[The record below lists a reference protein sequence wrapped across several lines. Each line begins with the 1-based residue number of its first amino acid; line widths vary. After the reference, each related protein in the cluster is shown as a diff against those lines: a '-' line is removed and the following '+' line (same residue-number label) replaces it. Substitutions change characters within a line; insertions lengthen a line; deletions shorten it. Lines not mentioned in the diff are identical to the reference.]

1 MQIEN
6 LAFVCPKVFTKASF
20 DSLNSSAGTW
30 VFDHRRWLNPT
41 NPRELQQLR
50 QVFQT
55 AHKLCTFA
63 VVRIAHFTA
72 FDCTPQT
79 RRARAGP
86 QSPAGALPWPPPVR
100 RVHLRPRRGPRSGP
114 CSGPG
119 HRPLCRDTGHAIPS
133 AAHLSGSSLERLFS
147 EKSIRVSDIMQ
158 AVAIGP
164 YSNLTP
170 PLLFQAA
177 WSQLRPS
184 YDPSA
189 PGTDEADLPRCS
201 ARDGEAM
208 TVLLTEKSGSSD
220 PTVGPYD
227 SEKLWAAMRGRQGR
241 GSPAPDRSVM
251 QNHAALRALWHRS
264 PPPAGPSPPAASP
277 RLSASFPCHCAGP
290 ELEGCWAV
298 KWAEEALGP
307 AGCGSTEVE
316 AVSDGSGAAHAS
328 RTRCGVMVDCCG
340 AAGGSHGWTDGFAA
354 DGAVALAVWAG
365 KDCGG
370 ERGGCWCFSGRRA
383 PGRFDVGTLTC
394 LASN

>member
-1 MQIEN
+1 M
-6 LAFVCPKVFTKASF
+6 
-20 DSLNSSAGTW
+20 
-30 VFDHRRWLNPT
+30 
-41 NPRELQQLR
+41 
-50 QVFQT
+50 
-55 AHKLCTFA
+55 
-63 VVRIAHFTA
+63 
-72 FDCTPQT
+72 
-79 RRARAGP
+79 
-86 QSPAGALPWPPPVR
+86 
-100 RVHLRPRRGPRSGP
+100 
-114 CSGPG
+114 
-119 HRPLCRDTGHAIPS
+119 
-133 AAHLSGSSLERLFS
+133 
-147 EKSIRVSDIMQ
+147 
-158 AVAIGP
+158 
-164 YSNLTP
+164 
-170 PLLFQAA
+170 
-177 WSQLRPS
+177 
-184 YDPSA
+184 
-189 PGTDEADLPRCS
+189 
-201 ARDGEAM
+201 
-208 TVLLTEKSGSSD
+208 LLTEKSGSSD

-277 RLSASFPCHCAGP
+277 HLSASFPCHCAGP
-290 ELEGCWAV
+290 DPLQPHSNRGDALFESSCGGELEGCWAA

-340 AAGGSHGWTDGFAA
+340 AAGGGNGWTDGFAA

-370 ERGGCWCFSGRRA
+370 ERGGCWCLSGRRA